1 MKIKICGLT
10 RKEDVRLALQL
21 KVDLLGFQMS
31 LGPRKITAQRAKA
44 LVAAVRG
51 KAITVG
57 VFVKESP
64 SEITRLTRF
73 CGFDMVQW
81 HGSAAPWWAKD
92 FFRPVLGVVRM
103 RKATSA
109 HPARRWP
116 VAAVLLD
123 SYNKKQKGGTGMVFP
138 WKWAWTVT
146 KENLYPVFLAGGL
159 NPENVMHAVRRVR
172 PFGVDVASGV
182 EESPGIKSAARMR
195 WFVQRA
201 RKASGG

>member
-10 RKEDVRLALQL
+10 RKEDVQLALRL
-21 KVDLLGFQMS
+21 EVDLLGFQMS
-31 LGPRKITAQRAKA
+31 LGPRKITAQRAKT
-44 LVAAVRG
+44 LVSLVRG
-51 KAITVG
+51 GAITVG
-57 VFVKESP
+57 VFVEESP
-64 SEITRLTRF
+64 SEIARLTRF

-81 HGSAAPWWAKD
+81 HGSTAPWWAKD

-103 RKATSA
+103 RKAESA
-109 HPARRWP
+109 YPARWWP

-123 SYNKKQKGGTGMVFP
+123 SYNKKWKGGTGMVFP
-138 WKWAWTVT
+138 WEWARAVT

-159 NPENVMHAVRRVR
+159 SSENVMRAVRQVR

-195 WFVQRA
+195 LFVQRA
-201 RKASGG
+201 RKASGS